1 MTLWLLVDTSV
12 WLDLAKDWRQQPV
25 IRAMSESARHPGLEL
40 IVPDIVRDEFARNK
54 ERVAAAGDALGLPDS
69 NR

>member
-25 IRAMSESARHPGLEL
+25 IRAMRESARYPRLDKPASHY
-40 IVPDIVRDEFARNK
+40 V
-54 ERVAAAGDALGLPDS
+54 GLPVS
-69 NR
+69 PW